1 MSRFTLPAIV
11 AAAALAVGC
20 TGSGTYHTGG
30 GIVTASAYTPDLV
43 TVSPGVS
50 VVAGYHE
57 PVFYTDN
64 YYWRPDNYGR
74 WYRSS
79 YYDRGWVYASPPR
92 AVMTIERPYTYRNYR
107 PHGYTVRRDPYY
119 RGGRTYDRT
128 YRGRPVIRDQRQY
141 RPRY

>member
-1 MSRFTLPAIV
+1 MLVSSSEDKTMSRFTLPALLT
-11 AAAALAVGC
+11 AAALAVGC
-20 TGSGTYHTGG
+20 AGTVQSDGYYSGS
-30 GIVTASAYTPDLV
+30 VYTPDLV

-57 PVFYTDN
+57 PVFYSDN

-79 YYDRGWVYASPPR
+79 YYDRGWAYASPPR
-92 AVMTIERPYTYRNYR
+92 SVLSVRSPYSYRNYR
-107 PHGYTVRRDPYY
+107 PNGYTVRRDPYY

-128 YRGRPVIRDQRQY
+128 YRGRDNRR
-141 RPRY
+141 RR